1 MNDEALDAYRAE
13 QNGKVE
19 AARFK
24 GLGEMNPDELWET
37 TLDPERRTLM
47 RVTMED
53 AALADILFQHLMG
66 DDVEERKNYIQ
77 RNAKD
82 VRFLDI

>member
-1 MNDEALDAYRAE
+1 MD
-13 QNGKVE
+13 
-19 AARFK
+19 
-24 GLGEMNPDELWET
+24 PHELWET
-37 TLDPERRTLM
+37 TLDPERRTLL

-53 AALADILFQHLMG
+53 AALAEDILVRLMG
-66 DDVEERKNYIQ
+66 DDVEERKGFIQ